1 MSDFIIGVDEVGRGS
16 LVGSVII
23 CAFRSKNALFD
34 LLPFSVKD
42 SKKINKKQRESI
54 YNYFHE
60 NKNLNC
66 SYQITFGKKRDIEEL
81 NIHKVVLQSMSTAV
95 KAISKPSDKII
106 IDGKFVPEDLK
117 EFQVSSLIKADDKIN
132 QVSAASIIAKVF
144 RDKLISRLHF
154 FENKYG
160 WNKNAGYGTKKHLEA
175 INKYGISPFHR
186 KTYQPISRLIKELST

>member
-66 SYQITFGKKRDIEEL
+66 SYQITFGKKRDIEKL

-160 WNKNAGYGTKKHLEA
+160 WNKNAGYGTKNHLEA

>member
-42 SKKINKKQRESI
+42 SKKINKKQRESN
-54 YNYFHE
+54 YNYFHT
-60 NKNLNC
+60 NKNLHC

-81 NIHKVVLQSMSTAV
+81 NIHKVVLQCMSTAV

-160 WNKNAGYGTKKHLEA
+160 WNKNAGYGTKNHLEA

>member
-106 IDGKFVPEDLK
+106 IDGSFVPEDLK

-144 RDKLISRLHF
+144 RDKLISRLHY

-160 WNKNAGYGTKKHLEA
+160 WNKNAGYGTKNHLEA

>member
-60 NKNLNC
+60 NKNLKC

-160 WNKNAGYGTKKHLEA
+160 WNKNAGYGTKNHLEA

>member
-54 YNYFHE
+54 YNYFHT

-106 IDGKFVPEDLK
+106 IDGSFVPEDLK

-160 WNKNAGYGTKKHLEA
+160 WNKNAGYGTKNHLEA

>member
-106 IDGKFVPEDLK
+106 IDGSFVPEDLK

-160 WNKNAGYGTKKHLEA
+160 WNKNAGYGTKNHLEA

-186 KTYQPISRLIKELST
+186 KTYQPISRLIK

>member
-42 SKKINKKQRESI
+42 SKKLNKKQRESI

-106 IDGKFVPEDLK
+106 IDGSFVPEDLK

-160 WNKNAGYGTKKHLEA
+160 WNKNAGYGTKNHLEA

>member
-106 IDGKFVPEDLK
+106 IDGNFIPEDLK

-160 WNKNAGYGTKKHLEA
+160 WNKNAGYGTKNHLEA

>member
-1 MSDFIIGVDEVGRGS
+1 M
-16 LVGSVII
+16 
-23 CAFRSKNALFD
+23 
-34 LLPFSVKD
+34 PFSVKD

-66 SYQITFGKKRDIEEL
+66 YYQITFGKKRDIEEL

-106 IDGKFVPEDLK
+106 IDGSFVPEDLK

-132 QVSAASIIAKVF
+132 KVSAASIIAKVF

-160 WNKNAGYGTKKHLEA
+160 WNKNAGYGTKNHLEA

>member
-160 WNKNAGYGTKKHLEA
+160 WNKNAGYGTKNHLEA

>member
-106 IDGKFVPEDLK
+106 IDGSFVPEDLK

-160 WNKNAGYGTKKHLEA
+160 WNKNAGYGTKNHLEA
-175 INKYGISPFHR
+175 INKYGIRPLHR
-186 KTYQPISRLIKELST
+186 KTNQPISRLIKELST

>member
-23 CAFRSKNALFD
+23 CAFRSNNALFD

-106 IDGKFVPEDLK
+106 IDGSFVPEDLK

-160 WNKNAGYGTKKHLEA
+160 WNKNAGYGTKNHLEA

>member
-60 NKNLNC
+60 NKNLNY

-106 IDGKFVPEDLK
+106 IDGSFVPEDLK

-160 WNKNAGYGTKKHLEA
+160 WNKNAGYGTKNHLEA

>member
-34 LLPFSVKD
+34 QLPFSVKD

-106 IDGKFVPEDLK
+106 IDGSFVPEDLK

-160 WNKNAGYGTKKHLEA
+160 WNKNAGYGTKNHLEA

>member
-95 KAISKPSDKII
+95 NAVSKPSDKII
-106 IDGKFVPEDLK
+106 IDGNFVPEDLK

-160 WNKNAGYGTKKHLEA
+160 WNKNAGYGTKNHLEA

>member
-66 SYQITFGKKRDIEEL
+66 SYQITFGKKRDIEKL

-106 IDGKFVPEDLK
+106 IDGSFVPEDLK

-144 RDKLISRLHF
+144 RYKLISRLHF

-160 WNKNAGYGTKKHLEA
+160 WNKNAGYGTKNHLEA

>member
-106 IDGKFVPEDLK
+106 IDGSFVPEDLK

-160 WNKNAGYGTKKHLEA
+160 WNKNAGYGTKNHLEA

-186 KTYQPISRLIKELST
+186 KTYQPISRLIKKLST